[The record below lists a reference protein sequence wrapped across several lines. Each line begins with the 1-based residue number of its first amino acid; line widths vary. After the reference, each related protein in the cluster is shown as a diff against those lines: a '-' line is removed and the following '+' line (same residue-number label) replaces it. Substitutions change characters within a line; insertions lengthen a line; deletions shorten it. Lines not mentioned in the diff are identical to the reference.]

1 MKSLLHWFGFDQD
14 SIPDDAEIS
23 FNFANFPESWRVFV
37 FLASIILIG
46 WIVYKLYQK
55 ESNSCPTGVKY
66 FLFVTRFSVCVL
78 LGIVFLEP
86 SIIYTQSKSLRP
98 IIKLL
103 RDSSQSM
110 NVKDGYSENSAAKSV
125 ATLLNKSIEDVR
137 LLKPSRVDIVNTAI
151 NANERD
157 FLVRLGEKGRVKV
170 LDFGDKSVEIDAVEK
185 PVSDQSLE
193 SGQKVDETIAIDLPD
208 LVAEGVGTD
217 LSKAIDKSIE
227 ETLTSSVI
235 IFTDGQHNT
244 SSDLDQA
251 VSAAK
256 MRNVPLYFVG
266 VGDPERPRNVTV
278 SNIYADP
285 QVWNND
291 PFQIQ
296 AVISSQGIDQGQVK
310 VELIEIK
317 KTESGD
323 ENEIVISEKN
333 ININEENK
341 RTKIDFLHT
350 PRTPGGKF
358 FTIRAEVLEGESNV
372 EDNAPQ
378 SPTRVTVLD
387 DNAKVLL
394 VSGSPSW
401 EYRALVRLLTREKMI
416 NLSCWL
422 QSLDDGRLQQ
432 GNSPINILPTT
443 KDKLFEF
450 DVIIMLDPDPK
461 EFNEEIIEL
470 FKSFVSEH
478 SGGFLYMPG
487 PVNAGRF
494 LSDSR
499 TSGITELLPV
509 LLGDVGGMEVSGLL
523 SLNNREWPLAI
534 VAANTDQPIM
544 RFYEDPQKT
553 LQQWKKLPGT
563 YWSFPALEAKPATKV
578 LIEHSDP
585 TLRKKEIPRPL
596 LVTGQFGTG
605 RTTYLGFDGTWRWRT
620 KGLDAEFFKRFW
632 VQTTRYLVEG
642 RSLAGKKR
650 GQIETER
657 FQYQIGDRI
666 RLTATLREKNFE
678 WMSKDEVKGVMTL
691 PDGQKKDIIFNSIQN
706 RPGVYESTVVAS
718 YEGAYD
724 VLIELESANS
734 EMINVKSNFM
744 VVLPFQ
750 EIQQTWLDQDKL
762 KAMAASTGGRYFK
775 PDELKFIPDSI
786 PDLSRRLTY
795 DSPPMPLWDNRIVFI
810 ILFLLLVIEWALRKK
825 SKLI

>member
-1 MKSLLHWFGFDQD
+1 M
-14 SIPDDAEIS
+14 
-23 FNFANFPESWRVFV
+23 
-37 FLASIILIG
+37 
-46 WIVYKLYQK
+46 
-55 ESNSCPTGVKY
+55 
-66 FLFVTRFSVCVL
+66 FVTRFSVCVL

-185 PVSDQSLE
+185 PFSDQSLE

-358 FTIRAEVLEGESNV
+358 FTIRAEVLEESNV

-401 EYRALVRLLTREKMI
+401 EYRASKIAHREKMI

-553 LQQWKKLPGT
+553 LQEWKKLPGT

-605 RTTYLGFDGTWRWRT
+605 RTTYLGFEEHGVGGQ
-620 KGLDAEFFKRFW
+620 GLDKNFQKVW
-632 VQTTRYLVEG
+632 VQTTRYLVEP
-642 RSLAGKKR
+642 
-650 GQIETER
+650 I
-657 FQYQIGDRI
+657 
-666 RLTATLREKNFE
+666 
-678 WMSKDEVKGVMTL
+678 
-691 PDGQKKDIIFNSIQN
+691 
-706 RPGVYESTVVAS
+706 
-718 YEGAYD
+718 
-724 VLIELESANS
+724 
-734 EMINVKSNFM
+734 
-744 VVLPFQ
+744 
-750 EIQQTWLDQDKL
+750 
-762 KAMAASTGGRYFK
+762 
-775 PDELKFIPDSI
+775 
-786 PDLSRRLTY
+786 SRR
-795 DSPPMPLWDNRIVFI
+795 
-810 ILFLLLVIEWALRKK
+810 
-825 SKLI
+825 